1 MTKQT
6 NTHTCLKD
14 DSDQAHAVQYT
25 PQTGH
30 TFNKISTYV
39 HRGLKELTGSFEMEV
54 RCRRSKT
61 SPQNRQV
68 HGGYSS
74 PFRSRGE

>member
-39 HRGLKELTGSFEMEV
+39 HRGLKELTGSFEMEETGPGSFE
-54 RCRRSKT
+54 RSLFADAC
-61 SPQNRQV
+61 QN
-68 HGGYSS
+68 STEFL
-74 PFRSRGE
+74 PILTI

>member
-39 HRGLKELTGSFEMEV
+39 HRGLKELTGSFEMEILK
-54 RCRRSKT
+54 CSFERSLFADAC
-61 SPQNRQV
+61 QN
-68 HGGYSS
+68 STEFL
-74 PFRSRGE
+74 PILTI